1 MTLRLEGSMAEGDSP
16 TVARRR
22 VRLAIREAR
31 DVAGLTQSQV
41 AEAMEWSHSKVIRIE
56 NGEVSISPNDLRP
69 LLSYLGIKD
78 RDDVNS
84 LLADARIARTRQ
96 REAWYQK
103 PEFREHMSDGLRRLV
118 EYEVEATAM
127 RSYSV
132 YYPPGPLQT
141 LAYAS
146 ALTGAWNHEM
156 PEEKLAT
163 IVEARRRR
171 HEFMRGRL
179 ESMRVFLVLDQSVF
193 ERQIGGPAVLVGQ
206 LQELHDLADRGLVA
220 MRMLPFDMNTPI
232 ANNGSFDLLSI
243 GGGEVLYRENGLSDE
258 LVEDAATTAR
268 HRERF
273 EQLWQVAT
281 EEVDTID
288 FVKGR
293 IQFLQTKVSDSQRSP

>member
-1 MTLRLEGSMAEGDSP
+1 MAEGDSP

-31 DVAGLTQSQV
+31 DAAGLTQSQV

-69 LLSYLGIKD
+69 LLGYLGIKD
-78 RDDVNS
+78 RTVTGE
-84 LLADARIARTRQ
+84 LLAAARIARTRQ
-96 REAWYQK
+96 REAWYQA
-103 PEFREHMSDGLRRLV
+103 PQFREHMSDGLRRLI

-141 LAYAS
+141 SEYAA
-146 ALTGAWNHEM
+146 ALTGALSHAL
-156 PEEKLAT
+156 PQEKLAT

-171 HEFMRGRL
+171 HEFMRNRL
-179 ESMRVFLVLDQSVF
+179 DSIRVFLVLDQSVF
-193 ERQIGGPAVLVGQ
+193 ERQIGGPAVLADQ
-206 LQELHDLADRGLVA
+206 LEELHDLASNGLVA

-258 LVEDAATTAR
+258 LVEDSATTAR

-273 EQLWQVAT
+273 EQLWQAAT
-281 EEVDTID
+281 SEVNTID
-288 FVKGR
+288 FVEGR
-293 IQFLQTKVSDSQRSP
+293 IKTLQTKVSGRQSPAP